1 MPTSVHNSQT
11 SPIPAAAERS
21 LLRELGLPVSIGA
34 ADVSNHWAH
43 DGCAALFLAGM
54 QRRGLRF
61 VQRREVA
68 RRKPRI
74 AGLDELG
81 TVELSWLAE
90 RAHDAVLS
98 LPGGELAL
106 LVSHG
111 GACEIVV
118 AARGARAAD
127 RAMRE
132 LASTLRSQP
141 RRDKRVP
148 MRFWTNTH
156 NGTDARRRAIEA
168 PKWGRIAGNY
178 PSHPRRAIDG
188 LVAAR
193 EPGNG
198 ALLLWHGEPGTGKTH
213 ALRALVRS
221 WRDWCSAHYVT
232 DPERFLAGTSYLM
245 DVATSRRG
253 EDEPE
258 WRLVVLEDAGELM
271 SASARS
277 DTGQGLSRVLNLTDG
292 MLGQGVK
299 CILLVTTNEPLGR
312 LHPAVHRP
320 GRCWASVEFDAFDP
334 AEATAWLAARGVERD
349 VTAPMTLAQL
359 YEAAAGRETVQ
370 PPRAAFGFARASG
383 PRAERAA
390 QPGS

>member
-11 SPIPAAAERS
+11 SPIAAAAERS

-34 ADVSNHWAH
+34 GDVSTHWAH

-54 QRRGLRF
+54 QRGGLRF

-74 AGLDELG
+74 TGLEELG
-81 TVELSWLAE
+81 TVELSWAAE
-90 RAHDAVLS
+90 RAHDVVLS
-98 LPGGELAL
+98 LPAGELAL

-118 AARGARAAD
+118 AARTSDAARGAAKGLAA
-127 RAMRE
+127 A
-132 LASTLRSQP
+132 LRSTP
-141 RRDKRVP
+141 RRDRRVP
-148 MRFWTNTH
+148 VRFWTNTA
-156 NGTDARRRAIEA
+156 NGTETRRRAIEA
-168 PKWGRIAGNY
+168 PKWGQIAGNY
-178 PSHPRRAIDG
+178 PAHVRAAIDG
-188 LVAAR
+188 LAAAR
-193 EPGNG
+193 APGTG
-198 ALLLWHGEPGTGKTH
+198 ALLLWHGKPGTGKTH

-245 DVATSRRG
+245 DVTTSRRG
-253 EDEPE
+253 EDEPD

-271 SASARS
+271 SASART

-320 GRCWASVEFDAFDP
+320 GRCWASVDFDAFGP
-334 AEATAWLAARGVERD
+334 AEATAWLAARGVERE
-349 VTAPMTLAQL
+349 VRAPMTLAQL
-359 YEAAAGRETVQ
+359 FEAADGRETVARPQ
-370 PPRAAFGFARASG
+370 DAFGFARASG
-383 PRAERAA
+383 SAPAR
-390 QPGS
+390 QPVL

>member
-1 MPTSVHNSQT
+1 
-11 SPIPAAAERS
+11 
-21 LLRELGLPVSIGA
+21 
-34 ADVSNHWAH
+34 
-43 DGCAALFLAGM
+43 M

-61 VQRREVA
+61 VRRREVA

-74 AGLDELG
+74 AGLDGLG
-81 TVELSWLAE
+81 TVELSWAAE
-90 RAHDAVLS
+90 KAHDVVLS
-98 LPGGELAL
+98 LPTGELAL

-118 AARGARAAD
+118 AARTADAAGRAAK
-127 RAMRE
+127 R
-132 LASTLRSQP
+132 LAGALRSTP

-148 MRFWTNTH
+148 VRFWTNTA

-168 PKWGRIAGNY
+168 PKWGEIAGNY
-178 PSHPRRAIDG
+178 PSHVRAAIDG
-188 LVAAR
+188 LAAAR

-245 DVATSRRG
+245 DVTTSRRG
-253 EDEPE
+253 EDEPD

-271 SASARS
+271 SASART

-320 GRCWASVEFDAFDP
+320 GRCWASVDFDAFGP
-334 AEATAWLAARGVERD
+334 AEAMAWLAARGVQRE
-349 VTAPMTLAQL
+349 VSAPMTLAQL
-359 YEAAAGRETVQ
+359 YEVADGRETVAMQ
-370 PPRAAFGFARASG
+370 RAAFGFARASS
-383 PRAERAA
+383 PA
-390 QPGS
+390 QPVL